1 MIKKIVGCTFFLAF
15 IIAVFLY
22 LGGFRFPI
30 HVSKDFLIFMTN
42 IEKRT
47 DEVAFQIPPIPQIPK
62 IEDNDFLDALAGI
75 VNMMSSVVNLFTF
88 MINYTI
94 TFITALVI
102 LVQEVG
108 NLLGGSFPKIVSNT
122 SSIPLSSYFTV
133 SQVSLTNWNY

>member
-42 IEKRT
+42 VERRT
-47 DEVAFQIPPIPQIPK
+47 DEVAFQIPAIPQIP
-62 IEDNDFLDALAGI
+62 DMGNDFIDALAGI
-75 VNMMSSVVNLFTF
+75 VNMMSALVNLLTF

-94 TFITALVI
+94 TFVTALVI

-108 NLLGGSFPKIVSNT
+108 NLLGGSFPPIISNT

-133 SQVSLTNWNY
+133 SQVSLTNWSY